1 MNRIDG
7 KEIANQ
13 MKEDLKERVGDMN
26 TVPGLGVVLVGD
38 DLASKLYVDL
48 KEKSAKEIGISVQ
61 KILLP
66 ESASER
72 EVLDTVE
79 AFNRD
84 VSIHGILVQLPLPD
98 HLNIDTIIHAIHLK
112 KDVDGFHPEN
122 ETRFLSGRGGF
133 FPVFP
138 RAIFELVKFSGESLA
153 GKRALIFS
161 NSDRFGEVMSKVFER
176 AGISAEYI
184 LSDALDN
191 SESIE
196 RLRRADILVT
206 AVGKPGSV
214 TRDHVRPG
222 AILIDGGIT
231 KVGDKVIG
239 DVDAESL
246 ENIPGFL
253 SPVPGGVG
261 PVTIACLLTNVVE
274 AAERQIAGNK

>member
-7 KEIANQ
+7 KELANQ
-13 MKEDLKERVGDMN
+13 MERDLKERVGNMN

-38 DLASKLYVDL
+38 DPASRLYVDL

-122 ETRFLSGRGGF
+122 ETRFLAGGGGF

-153 GKRALIFS
+153 GKCALIFA

-191 SESIE
+191 PEVFDQLSRI
-196 RLRRADILVT
+196 DIFVT
-206 AVGKPGSV
+206 ALGKPGAI
-214 TRDHVRPG
+214 TMKHVHPG
-222 AILIDGGIT
+222 AIIIDGGIS
-231 KVGDKVIG
+231 KVGDKVMG

-261 PVTIACLLTNVVE
+261 PVTIACLLTNVVD
-274 AAERQIAGNK
+274 AAEGQISGNK

>member
-7 KEIANQ
+7 KDLANQ

-38 DLASKLYVDL
+38 DPASKLYVDL

-84 VSIHGILVQLPLPD
+84 VSIHGILVQLPLPEHFD
-98 HLNIDTIIHAIHLK
+98 TDTIIRAIRPE

-122 ETRFLSGRGGF
+122 EVKFLAGEGGF

-153 GKRALIFS
+153 GKHALIFA

-176 AGISAEYI
+176 AGIFAEYI
-184 LSDALDN
+184 LPDALDTP
-191 SESIE
+191 EVFD
-196 RLRRADILVT
+196 RLSRTDIFVT
-206 AVGKPGSV
+206 ALGRSGVITMK
-214 TRDHVRPG
+214 HVHPG
-222 AILIDGGIT
+222 AIVIDGGIS

-274 AAERQIAGNK
+274 AAERQIAGSK